1 MIMKRDLQNRYLR
14 LIIGKDHIQQIEKF
28 VELICDDYHIYDEYY
43 ANIIASNTM
52 LAEYICEISNDIN
65 HRVDIRFIADK
76 RGLRFVFYLGDLFLD
91 FAKYFE
97 KSDTYDITNH
107 HDNDENLQKIIVI
120 KLLSDS
126 ISIDQESEKVELIFR
141 ISGVNE
147 MLTNQRIELLNKY
160 FNMVEAE
167 IRQ

>member
-14 LIIGKDHIQQIEKF
+14 LIIGKDHIQEIEKF

-43 ANIIASNTM
+43 ANIIAANTM
-52 LAEYICEISNDIN
+52 LAEYICELSENKD

-76 RGLRFVFYLGDLFLD
+76 KGLRFVFYLGDLFLD
-91 FAKYFE
+91 FARYFE
-97 KSDTYDITNH
+97 KTDAFDIADNH
-107 HDNDENLQKIIVI
+107 NNNKYLQNIIVI

-126 ISIDQESEKVELIFR
+126 ISIDQASERVELFFR

-147 MLTNQRIELLNKY
+147 MLTNQRIELLKKY
-160 FNMVEAE
+160 FDRVKAE
-167 IRQ
+167 IRE

>member
-14 LIIGKDHIQQIEKF
+14 LIIGKDHIQEIEKF

-43 ANIIASNTM
+43 ANIIAANTM
-52 LAEYICEISNDIN
+52 LAEYICELSKNKN

-91 FAKYFE
+91 FARYFE
-97 KSDTYDITNH
+97 KTDTYDITDQNN
-107 HDNDENLQKIIVI
+107 NDDNLQKIIVI

-126 ISIDQESEKVELIFR
+126 ISIDQESEKVELFFR

-147 MLTNQRIELLNKY
+147 LLTNQRIELLKKY
-160 FNMVEAE
+160 FNMVGAE